1 MASIISRLLYL
12 YPQYGKAASMDFLAR
27 AVSSPLP
34 VRIIG
39 KATHDFNGTAIPL
52 HLRRMLGQSTLE
64 EEADILA
71 DMHLPVSKPSDPC
84 RLENGAYVFSDYAS
98 LKSGIPQA
106 FSCAYGD
113 QTYTGSYIG
122 CAALLCNAEGQLER
136 FACGGFSR
144 LLCNGKEILA
154 VKEAADVYWEKDH
167 PTLQLLD

>member
-1 MASIISRLLYL
+1 M
-12 YPQYGKAASMDFLAR
+12 
-27 AVSSPLP
+27 
-34 VRIIG
+34 
-39 KATHDFNGTAIPL
+39 
-52 HLRRMLGQSTLE
+52 
-64 EEADILA
+64 
-71 DMHLPVSKPSDPC
+71 
-84 RLENGAYVFSDYAS
+84 ENGAYVFSDYAS

-106 FSCAYGD
+106 FSCTYGD